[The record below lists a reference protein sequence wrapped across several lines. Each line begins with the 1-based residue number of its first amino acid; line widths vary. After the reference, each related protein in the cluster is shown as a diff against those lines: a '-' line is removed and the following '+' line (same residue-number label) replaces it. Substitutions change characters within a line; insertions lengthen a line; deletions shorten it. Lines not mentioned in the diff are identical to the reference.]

1 MPDHDDFAC
10 KNIKIFHKYLK
21 LFMYQE
27 ANLCGIRNSSIL
39 FLKKIAQ
46 TTLKKQLLSVV
57 NFLSTKNYPYFL

>member
-1 MPDHDDFAC
+1 
-10 KNIKIFHKYLK
+10 
-21 LFMYQE
+21 MYQE